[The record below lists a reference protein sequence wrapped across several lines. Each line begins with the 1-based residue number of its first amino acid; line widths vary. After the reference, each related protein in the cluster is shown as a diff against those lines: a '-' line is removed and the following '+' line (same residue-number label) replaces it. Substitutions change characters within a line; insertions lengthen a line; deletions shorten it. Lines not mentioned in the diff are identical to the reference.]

1 MPTNETL
8 RRQEG
13 LIIRALAAPVPQ
25 QLLTAP
31 VGVKVDA
38 RLLRNT
44 AAVVAIVAL
53 VDVFA
58 LEVPVNPNT
67 TGTVCVWLTRV
78 CRGCISMGLRISV
91 SAPCC
96 AFGTDGSMQ
105 AV

>member
-1 MPTNETL
+1 MPTAETL
-8 RRQEG
+8 HRQEV
-13 LIIRALAAPVPQ
+13 LIIRALTAPVPQ

-31 VGVKVDA
+31 VGVKVLA
-38 RLLRNT
+38 LLLRNT
-44 AAVVAIVAL
+44 TAVVVFAL